1 MSHETE
7 HAHSNRIYYG
17 IWLTLLV
24 FTIIEVGLAYR
35 RMGVAIMLI
44 LLMGISLVK
53 AGMIISY
60 FMHLR
65 YEKPALALTLIPM
78 LILCIALLASFFPD
92 SLRVLQ
98 LRPK

>member
-7 HAHSNRIYYG
+7 HPHSNQIYYG

-24 FTIIEVGLAYR
+24 LTIIEVGLAYR

-65 YEKPALALTLIPM
+65 YEKPTLALTLIPM
-78 LILCIALLASFFPD
+78 LIITVALLASFFPD
-92 SLRVLQ
+92 SFRVLE
-98 LRPK
+98 LRPR